1 MITLEDFGS
10 CRLQALDFM
19 DICDKE
25 EVDAVCNAL
34 CIAKEWAK
42 SHPNPVTKEITSN
55 YNI

>member
-1 MITLEDFGS
+1 MITLEDFES
-10 CRLQALDFM
+10 SRLQALDFM

-42 SHPNPVTKEITSN
+42 THPNPITKELTSN
-55 YNI
+55 Y